1 MYFISSERCPS
12 QSQPPQVLQTGGE
25 REGRRLDCG
34 RYRVPQEEEP
44 QGEQPVD
51 QVRHMM
57 SVMSDHLIENIKFSV
72 CHLYV
77 KSLLGALLTFL
88 I

>member
-1 MYFISSERCPS
+1 MHGTKGTPRG
-12 QSQPPQVLQTGGE
+12 PPKGTPREAPRGNPKREPQGE
-25 REGRRLDCG
+25 A
-34 RYRVPQEEEP
+34 QEEP
-44 QGEQPVD
+44 QGEQSVD
-51 QVRHMM
+51 QVRYMM